1 MTTYTRYDLFNSS
14 RPGPWSVI
22 NITKSGPG
30 RTSSFIEREIR
41 INVGQSGNLPAH
53 IDLLEVKTE
62 QIMSELEFFSLW
74 VLEL

>member
-14 RPGPWSVI
+14 RPGSGSVI

-62 QIMSELEFFSLW
+62 QIMSELEFFSL
-74 VLEL
+74 

>member
-14 RPGPWSVI
+14 RAGPWSVI

-30 RTSSFIEREIR
+30 RTSSFIEREIG